1 MGNIYLNSENSKT
14 SDHHGLLPNLSDK
27 THLKRSDKNFALS
40 NLSCYY
46 TWKNIKKLPDEPYS
60 VSDIRDYF
68 EDILIKDMKFSDNP
82 SIIIYV
88 NKIEN
93 RITFKIEA
101 VYYIQLLT
109 PETMKLLGST
119 KSKITKNVDGK
130 NVPRLEIAVVI
141 LVCCNTVN
149 NDYQQD
155 SRDLYTFVP
164 NKSLG
169 QLVDISPKNCIF

>member
-1 MGNIYLNSENSKT
+1 M
-14 SDHHGLLPNLSDK
+14 
-27 THLKRSDKNFALS
+27 R
-40 NLSCYY
+40 
-46 TWKNIKKLPDEPYS
+46 
-60 VSDIRDYF
+60 
-68 EDILIKDMKFSDNP
+68 FSDNP

-88 NKIEN
+88 NKVEN
-93 RITFKIEA
+93 RITFKIDA

-119 KSKITKNVDGK
+119 KSKITKNVNGK
-130 NVPRLEIAVVI
+130 NLPHLETAVVI

-155 SRDLYTFVP
+155 SRDFYTFVR

-169 QLVDISPKNCIF
+169 